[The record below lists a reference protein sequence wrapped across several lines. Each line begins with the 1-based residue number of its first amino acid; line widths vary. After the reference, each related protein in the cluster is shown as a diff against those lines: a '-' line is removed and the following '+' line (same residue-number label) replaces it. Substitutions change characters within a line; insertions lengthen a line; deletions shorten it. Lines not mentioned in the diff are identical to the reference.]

1 MNRLQFFLLLWVA
14 WGTVCLAALA
24 FIAARPKTWASWID
38 KENDYWVARGGF
50 SGSFAEKIK
59 KVEKSAAIKIT
70 VKILLGGNVLLS
82 VVVIYMLLHFPAP
95 RPFRATLPPPV
106 KVVPHRQ
113 PAH

>member
-1 MNRLQFFLLLWVA
+1 MNPPAIHSPPVGGLGNRLPRGAGLHH
-14 WGTVCLAALA
+14 
-24 FIAARPKTWASWID
+24 RPAQSWASWID

-59 KVEKSAAIKIT
+59 KVEKGAAIKIT